1 MKGTPKDADQYRYEV
16 LEGWTKIPEGWVVDE
31 VAGVDVDSKDRLYV
45 FSRGDHPVMVFDRDG
60 SLLDSW
66 GADIFTSAHSIRVGP
81 DDSVY
86 CVDYGDHTVRGFA
99 KDGTLKLTLGTK
111 NEPSDTGAVGRDC
124 STIKHAAGPFNYPTD
139 IAFGPNGDFFVSDGY
154 GNARVHKFS
163 KDGVLLASFGE
174 PGTGRGQ
181 FRLPHGAYVSG
192 DRLYV
197 ADRENSRVQVFDL
210 EGRYISEWDDVRRP
224 TSICGDGRGALFVS
238 ELGYKKETKPK
249 ENDIRS
255 KNTNPASRVT
265 LRSDDGSILSEIG
278 GGDDGCAP
286 RELLC
291 PTYAVHGFQG
301 RSVCRRGGVRN
312 ACPERLPHASEVSEE
327 MKHSA

>member
-1 MKGTPKDADQYRYEV
+1 MKDAAKDAEQYRYEV
-16 LEGWTKIPEGWVVDE
+16 LESWTKIPRDWVVDE

-81 DDSVY
+81 DDSIY

-111 NEPSDTGAVGRDC
+111 NGPSATGAVGRDC
-124 STIKHAAGPFNYPTD
+124 RTIRQAAGPFNYPTD

-154 GNARVHKFS
+154 GNARVHRFS
-163 KDGVLLASFGE
+163 KDGALLASFGE
-174 PGTGRGQ
+174 PGTGPGQ
-181 FRLPHGAYVSG
+181 FRLPHGVCVSG

-224 TSICGDGRGALFVS
+224 TSIRADGKGTLFVS
-238 ELGYKKETKPK
+238 ELGYKKETKPLGG
-249 ENDIRS
+249 DTRS
-255 KNTNPASRVT
+255 GTNPASRVT
-265 LRSDDGSILSEIG
+265 LRSGNGSILSEIG
-278 GGDDGCAP
+278 GGDDGCAAGSFFAP
-286 RELLC
+286 HMLC
-291 PTYAVHGFQG
+291 TD
-301 RSVCRRGGVRN
+301 SRGDLYVGEVVFATN
-312 ACPERLPHASEVSEE
+312 APKGCHTLQ
-327 MKHSA
+327 KFLKK